1 MQDLT
6 DGQEKVKVEGS
17 TIRQVVDNL
26 ETAYPGLKDR
36 LSEEGRIRPNIAVIV
51 DGQVSRLGLLQTVS
65 DTSEVHFLPAIG
77 GGAPSLLP
85 LPR

>member
-17 TIRQVVDNL
+17 TIRRVVDNL
-26 ETAYPGLKDR
+26 EATYPGLKDR

-77 GGAPSLLP
+77 GGAPPLLP
-85 LPR
+85 LPT